1 MEVAR
6 VKATILY
13 DEHGAILAIS
23 KAVDL
28 KAAGSKFSK
37 VGMVPRR
44 GQRLIEAE
52 LSREDAARPLRDLH
66 TAYRVDPATSKLVK
80 AGR

>member
-1 MEVAR
+1 M
-6 VKATILY
+6 KATILY
-13 DEHGAILAIS
+13 DEHGTILAIS

-52 LSREDAARPLRDLH
+52 LSGEDDARPLRELH
-66 TAYRVDPATSKLVK
+66 TAYRVDPASAKLVRV
-80 AGR
+80 GR